1 MNVGTEKE
9 LAELREKLLN
19 KIEEHVLRFH
29 VSLGSYLGSSEL
41 PPPIGSGTF
50 VKFSILAHVVYGI
63 LTAAH
68 VIKDLKF
75 GLPGQPAFVGLSK
88 LQNGDTVACSASF
101 PYIYACV
108 EIEGFQSD
116 SDNPY
121 KPDIAFIALG
131 IDGCLPNHELITE
144 SFFYDLNSNKELIL
158 NDPQI
163 ASAFYR
169 GAALPRPDGLLDTAV
184 CIGGG
189 ETLRFDDKAHLQY
202 WEIPNDTNKSIAG
215 GSGAGFWRFYCEKEQ
230 ITPSLEGVIISEERS
245 NYSYFEA
252 LATPYLYEDFLP
264 KLKKFSE
271 TNLSHFGQEKNHES
285 K

>member
-1 MNVGTEKE
+1 MNVITEKE

-29 VSLGSYLGSSEL
+29 ISLGSYLGSPEV

-68 VIKDLKF
+68 VVKGLKF

-88 LQNGDTVACSASF
+88 LQNTDTVACSVSF

-108 EIEGFQSD
+108 EIEGFHSN
-116 SDNPY
+116 SDNAY

-144 SFFYDLNSNKELIL
+144 SLFYDLDSNKELVMY
-158 NDPQI
+158 DPHI

-169 GAALPRPDGLLDTAV
+169 GAAPTRPDGLLDTAV
-184 CIGGG
+184 CIGG
-189 ETLRFDDKAHLQY
+189 EEKLRFDDKAHLQY
-202 WEIPNDTNKSIAG
+202 WELPNDTSKSIAG

-271 TNLSHFGQEKNHES
+271 KNLSDFGS
-285 K
+285 KANA

>member
-1 MNVGTEKE
+1 MNITTEKE
-9 LAELREKLLN
+9 LEELREKLFN
-19 KIEEHVLRFH
+19 MIEEHVLKFH

-50 VKFSILAHVVYGI
+50 VKFSTLAYVVYGI

-68 VIKDLKF
+68 VVKDLKF

-88 LQNGDTVACSASF
+88 PQNGDTVACSVSF
-101 PYIYACV
+101 PYIYSCV
-108 EIEGFQSD
+108 EIEGFHSD
-116 SDNPY
+116 SDDSY
-121 KPDIAFIALG
+121 RPDIAFIALG
-131 IDGCLPNHELITE
+131 IDGRLPNHELITE
-144 SFFYDLNSNKELIL
+144 SLFYDLDSNEELITY
-158 NDPQI
+158 DPQI

-169 GAALPRPDGLLDTAV
+169 GAAPKRPDGLLDTAV

-189 ETLRFDDKAHLQY
+189 ERLRSDDKAHLQY

-215 GSGAGFWRFYCEKEQ
+215 GSGAGFWRFYCEKQQ

-264 KLKKFSE
+264 KLKEFCKN
-271 TNLSHFGQEKNHES
+271 NLGCFGGEANA
-285 K
+285 